1 MQKAGFFP
9 AVNRFRAMTGEEKPA
24 EFIRKYM
31 FCCEKN
37 AACQRK
43 GGKK

>member
-24 EFIRKYM
+24 EFISKYM
-31 FCCEKN
+31 FCFEKN

-43 GGKK
+43 GRKK

>member
-9 AVNRFRAMTGEEKPA
+9 AVNRFGAMTGEEKPA
-24 EFIRKYM
+24 AFISKYM
-31 FCCEKN
+31 FCREKN